1 MGRLFGTDGIRG
13 IANRDLSIRRAEE
26 VGMALA
32 EVIRGEH
39 PEKRPTVVIGRDTR
53 LSGEM
58 LQAAL
63 AGGLMAGGADV
74 VLLGVVPTPA
84 VAYLTV
90 QKKAAAGVVISASH
104 NPYEFNGI
112 KIFGPEGYKLTDDEE
127 DEIERMLLD
136 RDIPMIPVEP
146 EEIGTCREDREAAVQ
161 YAGYLASTVPEKLTG
176 MKVLVDCS
184 NGAAV
189 RTAEELFSLLGA
201 EATILCDAPDGTNIN
216 RECGSTHVEHLASLM
231 AEGKYD
237 LAVAFDGDADRCLA
251 VDEKGHVVNGDQ
263 MIAIFA
269 RQMKAEGRLPG
280 DAAVVTV
287 MSSFGFFRFP
297 KNILFLVCFPIH
309 HFQLFLHQSHHFRIP
324 IPFCLYIFH
333 QTIRIT
339 PYQESSPTLL
349 TRYIPEYFSQISDIF
364 SDRIFPIVTYKTIRF
379 FYQPSDSLPSPVFP
393 PLPRQVLSRFQH
405 IGL

>member
-161 YAGYLASTVPEKLTG
+161 YAGYLASTVRRGGKNG
-176 MKVLVDCS
+176 GGVVLSAGGRGDHPVRCPRWDQHQPGVRQHPC
-184 NGAAV
+184 GAP
-189 RTAEELFSLLGA
+189 GQ
-201 EATILCDAPDGTNIN
+201 PDG
-216 RECGSTHVEHLASLM
+216 R
-231 AEGKYD
+231 GK
-237 LAVAFDGDADRCLA
+237 
-251 VDEKGHVVNGDQ
+251 
-263 MIAIFA
+263 I
-269 RQMKAEGRLPG
+269 
-280 DAAVVTV
+280 
-287 MSSFGFFRFP
+287 
-297 KNILFLVCFPIH
+297 
-309 HFQLFLHQSHHFRIP
+309 
-324 IPFCLYIFH
+324 
-333 QTIRIT
+333 
-339 PYQESSPTLL
+339 
-349 TRYIPEYFSQISDIF
+349 
-364 SDRIFPIVTYKTIRF
+364 
-379 FYQPSDSLPSPVFP
+379 
-393 PLPRQVLSRFQH
+393 
-405 IGL
+405 

>member
-201 EATILCDAPDGTNIN
+201 EVTILCDAPDGTNIN

-287 MSSFGFFRFP
+287 MSSFGFFRFATGAGHP
-297 KNILFLVCFPIH
+297 CRD
-309 HFQLFLHQSHHFRIP
+309 HQGGRPLCAGKYAQKRLQHRRGAIGAYHLPGVYAHRRRRAFGHP
-324 IPFCLYIFH
+324 ADAGD
-333 QTIRIT
+333 
-339 PYQESSPTLL
+339 EK
-349 TRYIPEYFSQISDIF
+349 
-364 SDRIFPIVTYKTIRF
+364 DRRAAERAGGPDAHYPAGAAECGGRPGYEGGAARK
-379 FYQPSDSLPSPVFP
+379 
-393 PLPRQVLSRFQH
+393 PRNGGAHRGVRAPA
-405 IGL
+405 G

>member
-161 YAGYLASTVPEKLTG
+161 YAG
-176 MKVLVDCS
+176 
-184 NGAAV
+184 
-189 RTAEELFSLLGA
+189 
-201 EATILCDAPDGTNIN
+201 
-216 RECGSTHVEHLASLM
+216 
-231 AEGKYD
+231 
-237 LAVAFDGDADRCLA
+237 
-251 VDEKGHVVNGDQ
+251 
-263 MIAIFA
+263 
-269 RQMKAEGRLPG
+269 
-280 DAAVVTV
+280 
-287 MSSFGFFRFP
+287 
-297 KNILFLVCFPIH
+297 
-309 HFQLFLHQSHHFRIP
+309 
-324 IPFCLYIFH
+324 
-333 QTIRIT
+333 
-339 PYQESSPTLL
+339 
-349 TRYIPEYFSQISDIF
+349 
-364 SDRIFPIVTYKTIRF
+364 
-379 FYQPSDSLPSPVFP
+379 
-393 PLPRQVLSRFQH
+393 
-405 IGL
+405 

>member
-176 MKVLVDCS
+176 DTVEAEVLEKAGKAKENYHLFDTLGGGVVLSAGGRGDHPVRCPRWDQHQPGVRQHPC
-184 NGAAV
+184 GAP
-189 RTAEELFSLLGA
+189 GQ
-201 EATILCDAPDGTNIN
+201 PDG
-216 RECGSTHVEHLASLM
+216 R
-231 AEGKYD
+231 GK
-237 LAVAFDGDADRCLA
+237 
-251 VDEKGHVVNGDQ
+251 
-263 MIAIFA
+263 I
-269 RQMKAEGRLPG
+269 
-280 DAAVVTV
+280 
-287 MSSFGFFRFP
+287 
-297 KNILFLVCFPIH
+297 
-309 HFQLFLHQSHHFRIP
+309 
-324 IPFCLYIFH
+324 
-333 QTIRIT
+333 
-339 PYQESSPTLL
+339 
-349 TRYIPEYFSQISDIF
+349 
-364 SDRIFPIVTYKTIRF
+364 
-379 FYQPSDSLPSPVFP
+379 
-393 PLPRQVLSRFQH
+393 
-405 IGL
+405 